1 MAQQCRTIRCSTKET
16 YSLHSLYSANRSY
29 SFIHPQQQKSAP
41 SICSVHL
48 VLFLLITQFSFFLL
62 SEKLKCRIALSIT
75 ELSLNLNF
83 LFEDWDIAYDYCY
96 SNNSNCDDSH
106 SLHKTISFL
115 LIKKLILLKI
125 QCLTKPITNLT
136 FLLLRNQLTQSL
148 AQLDHLGSICS
159 LNLKFFLK
167 WRRASH
173 EDLLPNNNLL
183 LT

>member
-16 YSLHSLYSANRSY
+16 YRLHSLYS
-29 SFIHPQQQKSAP
+29 FISSQLQKRCTKHLLSAP
-41 SICSVHL
+41 CLI
-48 VLFLLITQFSFFLL
+48 LLITQFSFFLL

-83 LFEDWDIAYDYCY
+83 LFEDWDIAYDYWY